1 MRIEELIIE
10 GSVSQIHIAKGA
22 DGMYRLQVL
31 PSKDTNH
38 WLGCI
43 FQRYHWSQWIR
54 QVQHSWRDL
63 FRPWYDKYADGML
76 ILQLVHEHD
85 THSFRRC
92 EQERKP
98 TSFTSVVRQVSQK
111 LASPLSLI
119 TQTKLLPVTSLLR
132 SPSLGRCASLT
143 LTRTIDSHSFSF
155 PSQTRLNGFS
165 TATSPLSSRSS
176 LFSRPS
182 R

>member
-1 MRIEELIIE
+1 MHN
-10 GSVSQIHIAKGA
+10 VTGA

-43 FQRYHWSQWIR
+43 FQRYHWSQWLR

-63 FRPWYDKYADGML
+63 FRPWYDKHADGMF
-76 ILQLVHEHD
+76 ILQLVHEND
-85 THSFRRC
+85 TDSFGRC
-92 EQERKP
+92 EQEHKP
-98 TSFTSVVRQVSQK
+98 TSFTSVVRRVSQK
-111 LASPLSLI
+111 LASPLSSI
-119 TQTKLLPVTSLLR
+119 TLTKLLPATSLLR
-132 SPSLGRCASLT
+132 SPSLDRCTSLT
-143 LTRTIDSHSFSF
+143 LARTIDSHSSSF
-155 PSQTRLNGFS
+155 PYQTRLNGFS
-165 TATSPLSSRSS
+165 TATSPLSSKSS